1 MIAVNRA
8 RVRASPYYL
17 YTSFTIC
24 ATIVAQIIYI
34 PVYKLRS
41 AIYKSREFIKC
52 ALHILSPP
60 LFRLDGGNRVSAV
73 SIPWPFVA
81 SQILRSGERC

>member
-17 YTSFTIC
+17 PHSQS
-24 ATIVAQIIYI
+24 AQQLLRRL

-81 SQILRSGERC
+81 SQLLCSGERC